1 MNAEELANRFTDFAV
16 SVIKTG
22 KLLCQN
28 YAGKHIYG
36 HKLMR
41 SATSAGVN
49 YEEARAAE
57 SRTDFNHKMQI
68 VLKEIRETRYWLIL
82 VDRTQLVIN
91 EDIKQLLNKVDE
103 LVSIVTAS
111 VKTSKSNIKNL
122 IFKIF

>member
-1 MNAEELANRFTDFAV
+1 MHAEELANRFTDFAV

-28 YAGKHIYG
+28 YTGKHIYG
-36 HKLMR
+36 QLMR

-82 VDRTQLVIN
+82 IDRTQLIIN

-103 LVSIVTAS
+103 LVSIVTSS

>member
-36 HKLMR
+36 QLMR

-82 VDRTQLVIN
+82 IDRTQLIIN

-103 LVSIVTAS
+103 LVSIVTSS

>member
-28 YAGKHIYG
+28 YTGKHIYG
-36 HKLMR
+36 QLMR
-41 SATSAGVN
+41 SVTFAGSN

-68 VLKEIRETRYWLIL
+68 VLKEIREARYWLIL
-82 VDRTQLVIN
+82 IDRTQLVIN
-91 EDIKQLLNKVDE
+91 EDIKQLLNEVDE